1 MRVVFLEDV
10 EGVALG
16 GDVKNVKNGFARNYL
31 LPKQLAVLATPD
43 ALQRIDRLKVRAE
56 GQRLKTLTDMR
67 ELAGLIAG
75 KQVTVAMRA
84 GASGRLYGSVTNA
97 AVAEELSKLIDREID
112 RRTVVIDEPIRQ
124 VGVFEVD
131 VRLHSE
137 VDAKISLIV
146 YPEGTD
152 PMAVIEARDAAEAK
166 AAEAEAKPDSDA
178 AAEEEPVQ
186 TEVEA
191 ETTVAEDE
199 PSDDE
204 ATEDEPSDADGD
216 EADPSEESAEEPK
229 EGE

>member
-1 MRVVFLEDV
+1 MKVVFLEDV

-56 GQRLKTLTDMR
+56 GERLKTLTDMR

-97 AVAEELSKLIDREID
+97 AVAEELSKLTDREID

-152 PMAVIEARDAAEAK
+152 PMAVIEARDAAEAE
-166 AAEAEAKPDSDA
+166 AAEAEAKPDSDEGA
-178 AAEEEPVQ
+178 DEEPVQ
-186 TEVEA
+186 TEAAA
-191 ETTVAEDE
+191 ETAVAEDE
-199 PSDDE
+199 PSEED
-204 ATEDEPSDADGD
+204 ATEDEPSDTDGD

>member
-1 MRVVFLEDV
+1 MKVVFLEDV

-56 GQRLKTLTDMR
+56 GERLKTLTDMR

-97 AVAEELSKLIDREID
+97 AVAEELSKLTDREID

-146 YPEGTD
+146 YPEGAD
-152 PMAVIEARDAAEAK
+152 PMAVIEARDAAEA
-166 AAEAEAKPDSDA
+166 
-178 AAEEEPVQ
+178 
-186 TEVEA
+186 
-191 ETTVAEDE
+191 AEDE
-199 PSDDE
+199 PSEEDATDE
-204 ATEDEPSDADGD
+204 GACRPETSLRIPTGTRPTRRRNRRRSPKRASRPLFGSHSRATCR
-216 EADPSEESAEEPK
+216 
-229 EGE
+229 

>member
-31 LPKQLAVLATPD
+31 LPKQLAVLATPE
-43 ALQRIDRLKVRAE
+43 ALQRIDRLKVRSE
-56 GQRLKTLTDMR
+56 GERLKTLTDMR

-75 KQVTVAMRA
+75 KQVTVGMRA
-84 GASGRLYGSVTNA
+84 GTSGRLYGSVTNA
-97 AVAEELSKLIDREID
+97 AVAEVLSKLIDREID

-152 PMAVIEARDAAEAK
+152 PMAVIEARDAAEDE
-166 AAEAEAKPDSDA
+166 AAEAEAKPDS
-178 AAEEEPVQ
+178 EEGMGEEPVQ
-186 TEVEA
+186 TEAAA

-204 ATEDEPSDADGD
+204 PTEDEPSDADGD